1 MAGTSGMAM
10 APLFSLLPVHVI
22 GMAAST
28 GGPAALRQVMTD
40 LAALAQDT
48 LLPPVLITQH
58 LSEGFTALLAEQLGQ
73 ACGLPCRE
81 AQEGEYLAGGQVYL
95 APGGRHMTVVR
106 SAGRGVIKLLDSPPE
121 HFCRPAADPML
132 ESLAIAYGKNTLAVI
147 LTGMGTD
154 GCTGCGKIKS
164 AGGTVFVQDA
174 ASSTVWGM
182 PGHVADAGLADR
194 VVPLSGMARAMM
206 CRLAAGRGGFV

>member
-1 MAGTSGMAM
+1 MAGQ
-10 APLFSLLPVHVI
+10 SLSSVLPVHAI

-40 LAALAQDT
+40 LAALADDT
-48 LLPPVLITQH
+48 TPMPPIFITQH
-58 LSEGFTALLAEQLGQ
+58 LSEGFTALLAEQLAQ
-73 ACGLPCRE
+73 DCGLPCKE
-81 AQEGEYLAGGQVYL
+81 ADEGDTVVAGHIYL
-95 APGGRHMTVVR
+95 APGGYHMTVMR
-106 SAGRGVIKLLDSPPE
+106 QDGKPVIKLLRTPPQ

-154 GCTGCGKIKS
+154 GCTGCDKIKA

-174 ASSTVWGM
+174 ASSAVWGM

-194 VVPLSGMARAMM
+194 VLPLARMARAILQ
-206 CRLAAGRGGFV
+206 RIAAGKESSP